1 MHFDLSLDLKQS
13 FYQDRLG
20 TSMSRKSSDEKTF
33 LPAGEGWSA
42 CIWWSDGEVS
52 SWSGNKAAGPGVG
65 CHRVVPPQAQRPS
78 ESDMDSNLIGRRQ
91 RKCDIIAPNR
101 FNQYSK
107 AFMQYKHHD
116 DIVMTPSL
124 HADGQHAM
132 SKSRSFS

>member
-1 MHFDLSLDLKQS
+1 MAVRDGSRALLMHFDLSLDLKRS

-20 TSMSRKSSDEKTF
+20 TNMSRKSSDEKTF

-78 ESDMDSNLIGRRQ
+78 ESDMDSNLIGRR
-91 RKCDIIAPNR
+91 
-101 FNQYSK
+101 
-107 AFMQYKHHD
+107 
-116 DIVMTPSL
+116 
-124 HADGQHAM
+124 
-132 SKSRSFS
+132 